1 MFRLEMI
8 LESLIEDIMEIKR
21 NLIVNEITK
30 K

>member
-8 LESLIEDIMEIKR
+8 LESLIEDITEIKR